1 MKRPRATL
9 ADVSRSN
16 PNMYGAPSN
25 EKTINHS
32 RELVYDFCSDYSS
45 FTIRFREM
53 LEQLLNYSDEKK
65 NNLTLLLLMQMTEL
79 AGWRNII

>member
-32 RELVYDFCSDYSS
+32 RELVYDFCLDYSS
-45 FTIRFREM
+45 YKRNVRTVAYLMKEK
-53 LEQLLNYSDEKK
+53 QWYS
-65 NNLTLLLLMQMTEL
+65 
-79 AGWRNII
+79 R